1 MAEETH
7 LTFLTSKT
15 RVAPL
20 VKQTIPRLELLLA
33 LILARLI
40 ASVKTVLE
48 GLTLFRP
55 GGGRDFEARLNFEV
69 M

>member
-1 MAEETH
+1 MTEETH
-7 LTFLTSKT
+7 LTLLASKT

-55 GGGRDFEARLNFEV
+55 GGRDFEARLNFEV